1 VAPPTARFQLAFD
14 EPTPPPGALRWQP
27 EPVWTD
33 MDDELRIAEY
43 SIDRGRSFELDR
55 VDTGR
60 ATILIHDTEGI
71 LDPTNPGS
79 PHAGKILPLIQ
90 ARLAIWNPVLSSWYT
105 RFRGFVESYVY
116 EFDPSQ
122 RVNRVTI
129 SLVDIFEIVSTVQMF
144 PGFFG
149 DPPPTSLTGQVVFME
164 DTLNGDVHGMQ
175 RRVVDIIGDSTHSS
189 FSLGSVNLPPEFYV
203 VFSGNISV
211 HETSYSPGESA
222 MTAIQDAVDA
232 EFPAVSNV
240 YGDRLGRLVVHG
252 RYARF
257 DPLGTEAST
266 PGWDFHDWKAGD
278 RAAVTASPTDTAHIR
293 SFSVSRDLA
302 KIINHA
308 LCSPVTTLANPNFEA
323 QTVQS
328 LPSKERYGIRSWSS
342 QDLIVK
348 EGVTDGLTGELG
360 EANLSAWKET
370 KRYADYYIRNYQA
383 PHNRI
388 DLIGFRSINPTSP
401 GAAAN
406 WALLSE
412 VDIND
417 RVAVRIG
424 SPGGG
429 GFFGKQFFVEGVH
442 ETYRPGAP
450 NVDDVTLTLDLSP
463 GDYYLDNPFAP
474 PP

>member
-1 VAPPTARFQLAFD
+1 MAPPTARFQLAFD
-14 EPTPPPGALRWQP
+14 EPDPPAGELRWQY
-27 EPVWTD
+27 EPDWTD
-33 MDDELRIAEY
+33 MDDELRISEY

-60 ATILIHDTEGI
+60 ATVLVNDTEGI
-71 LDPTNPGS
+71 LDPTNASG
-79 PHAGKILPLIQ
+79 PHAGKIMPLIQ
-90 ARLAIWNPVLSSWYT
+90 ARLAIWNPVLEDWYT

-129 SLVDIFEIVSTVQMF
+129 SLVDIFEVVQAVQMF

-149 DPPPTSLTGQVVFME
+149 DPPPTELTGQIVFME
-164 DTLNGDVHGMQ
+164 DTLSGDPHGMQ

-189 FSLGSVNLPPEFYV
+189 FPFGSCNLPPEFYV
-203 VFSGNISV
+203 VFSGSISV

-232 EFPAVSNV
+232 EFPSVSNV

-266 PGWDFHDWKAGD
+266 AGWDFHDWKAGD
-278 RAAVTASPTDTAHIR
+278 HAAVVATPDMAHIR
-293 SFSVSRDLA
+293 SFTVSRDLG

-308 LCSPVTTLANPNFEA
+308 LSSPVTTLTNPDFQA
-323 QTVQS
+323 QVVQS
-328 LPSKERYGIRSWSS
+328 LPSKERYGIRAWSS

-360 EANLSAWKET
+360 VANLSAWKET
-370 KRYADYYIRNYQA
+370 KKYADYYIRNYQA

-388 DLIGFRSINPTSP
+388 DEIGFRSMRP
-401 GAAAN
+401 GPAAAADT

-412 VDIND
+412 LDIND
-417 RVAVRIG
+417 RVTVTIG

-429 GFFGKQFFVEGVH
+429 GFAAKPFFVEGVH
-442 ETYRPGAP
+442 ETYRPAGP
-450 NVDDVTLTLDLSP
+450 GLDDVTLNLDLSP
-463 GDYYLDNPFAP
+463 ADYYLDNPFA
-474 PP
+474 